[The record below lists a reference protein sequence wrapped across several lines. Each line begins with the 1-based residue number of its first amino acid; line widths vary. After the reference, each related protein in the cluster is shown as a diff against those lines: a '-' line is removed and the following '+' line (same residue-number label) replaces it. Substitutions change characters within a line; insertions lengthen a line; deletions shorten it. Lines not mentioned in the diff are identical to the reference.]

1 MFYMTPISQ
10 NKMFGGTQSVYA
22 HRSDACDCDMR
33 VAVYVPPQAKDGPCP
48 AVVWL
53 SGLTCTE
60 DNFTVKAGAQRVA
73 AELGLILIAPDTSP
87 RGDDVPDDKD
97 SYDFGKGAGFYV
109 DATRQPWVKN
119 YHMETYI
126 RGELT
131 AWMCE
136 NFPID
141 AGKIGISGHSMGGHG
156 AITLHLKN
164 PELFKTCSAFAP
176 ITSPSQVPWGQKAFR
191 GYLGGDVDVWQ
202 AYDATELVK
211 KSPST
216 AHIMIDQGTS
226 DNFLEEQLKPELFK
240 AACTE
245 VGQALTLRLQRGYD
259 HSYYFIASFIE
270 DHLKHHAKN
279 L

>member
-1 MFYMTPISQ
+1 MTLISE
-10 NKMFGGTQSVYA
+10 NKMFGGTQFVYA
-22 HRSDACDCDMR
+22 HRSEACDCDMR
-33 VAVYVPPQAKDGPCP
+33 VAVYVPPQAKEGPCP

-60 DNFTVKAGAQRVA
+60 DNFTAKAGAQRVA

-97 SYDFGKGAGFYV
+97 SYDFGKGAGFYL
-109 DATRQPWVKN
+109 DATRQPWAKS
-119 YHMETYI
+119 YHMDTYI
-126 RGELT
+126 RDELT

-136 NFPID
+136 NFQVNPN
-141 AGKIGISGHSMGGHG
+141 KIGISGHSMGGHG
-156 AITLHLKN
+156 AIILHLKN
-164 PELFKTCSAFAP
+164 PDLFKTCSAFAP

-191 GYLGGDVDVWQ
+191 GYLGGNEDAWK
-202 AYDATELVK
+202 AYDAAELVK

-216 AHIMIDQGTS
+216 AHILIDQGTDDS
-226 DNFLEEQLKPELFK
+226 FLEEQLRPELFK
-240 AACTE
+240 VACTE

-259 HSYYFIASFIE
+259 HSYYFIASFID
-270 DHLKHHAKN
+270 DHLNHHAKN